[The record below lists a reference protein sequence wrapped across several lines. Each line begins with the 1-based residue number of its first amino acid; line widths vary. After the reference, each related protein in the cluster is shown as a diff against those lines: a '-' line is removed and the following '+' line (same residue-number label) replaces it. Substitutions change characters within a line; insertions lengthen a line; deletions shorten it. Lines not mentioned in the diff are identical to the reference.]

1 METEITKTLTQEEFE
16 TLRDRSLELG
26 TIAGLV
32 ENFYDRNTESEKV
45 GVTRLL
51 RQYHYMKYQDME
63 NYLTKW
69 TK

>member
-1 METEITKTLTQEEFE
+1 MTTEITKTLTQEEFE

-32 ENFYDRNTESEKV
+32 ENFYDRNTESVKV

>member
-16 TLRDRSLELG
+16 TLRDNSLELG

-32 ENFYDRNTESEKV
+32 ESFRDRNTESVKV

-63 NYLTKW
+63 AYLAKW

>member
-1 METEITKTLTQEEFE
+1 
-16 TLRDRSLELG
+16 LRDNSLELG

-32 ENFYDRNTESEKV
+32 ENFRDRNTESVKV

-63 NYLTKW
+63 AYLAKW

>member
-1 METEITKTLTQEEFE
+1 METEITKTLTQEEFD
-16 TLRDRSLELG
+16 TLRDNSLELG

-32 ENFYDRNTESEKV
+32 ENFRDRNTESVKV

-63 NYLTKW
+63 EYLAKW